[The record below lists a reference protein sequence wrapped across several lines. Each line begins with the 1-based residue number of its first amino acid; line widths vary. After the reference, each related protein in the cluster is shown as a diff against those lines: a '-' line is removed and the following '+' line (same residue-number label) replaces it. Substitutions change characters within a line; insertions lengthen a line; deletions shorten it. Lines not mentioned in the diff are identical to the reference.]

1 MAEYK
6 VLARKWRPQNFKDIL
21 GQEHIALTLQN
32 ALKQNRIYHAYLFA
46 GPRGIGKTTTAR
58 ILAKAINC
66 EKDTREEPCNSCSS
80 CLEITENRSLD
91 VIEIDGA
98 SNNGVDQVRD
108 LRQNTRFGTAKSKF
122 KIYIID
128 EVHMLSTPAFNA
140 LLKTLEEPP
149 AHVKFIFATTEPHQ
163 IPMTILSRCQRFD
176 FKRIPVELMEKKLK
190 TIAEEEKIKI
200 DTDSLF
206 LIAKF
211 SQGSL
216 RDAESILEQL
226 SIFTN
231 GNITMDKAKELLG
244 LVDEEIFFGL
254 TTLIAEKNITK
265 IWQLFH
271 DLNHRGKDIPNLLK
285 DFMHFLRDMLLI
297 KKGIETSDLID
308 TRPNYRGKLKEL
320 SINFEE
326 EQILSL
332 IDSLSS
338 ISYKIKRSESV
349 LMDLEIY
356 MLGLIKEMDAE
367 KLTAPAAKSESATA
381 AKSKIHEAAK
391 EPAATTPYAEKSPPD
406 AAIQKTSAQ
415 VKEKQSPKLENL
427 NAIWAEILKEVKE
440 KSTTLSTILA
450 NSKIHDSGNNIVTIE
465 LGAANNYLKTTLEK
479 SKKFLQSTL
488 SKKIAR
494 EIQLEFSHKE
504 KQENKPA
511 RSDITSEQ
519 AGGKEGIIEKTMK
532 IFNAKVVGK

>member
-1 MAEYK
+1 MSEYK
-6 VLARKWRPQNFKDIL
+6 VLARKWRPQKFSDIL
-21 GQEHIALTLQN
+21 GQEHIATTLQN

-46 GPRGIGKTTTAR
+46 GPRGTGKTTTAR

-66 EKDTREEPCNSCSS
+66 EKDTKEKPCNSCSS

-108 LRQNTRFGTAKSKF
+108 LRQNTKFGTAKSKF

-149 AHVKFIFATTEPHQ
+149 PHVKFIFATTEPHQ

-176 FKRIPVELMEKKLK
+176 FKRISVDLIEKKLK
-190 TIAEEEKIKI
+190 TIAEEENIKI
-200 DTDSLF
+200 DADSLF

-231 GNITMDKAKELLG
+231 GEIVVDKAKELLG
-244 LVDEEIFFGL
+244 LVDEEVFFEL
-254 TTLIAEKNITK
+254 TNLLIEKNITK
-265 IWQLFH
+265 IWQLIN
-271 DLNHRGKDIPNLLK
+271 DLNHRGKDIPKLLK

-297 KKGIETSDLID
+297 KEGVESSDLLD
-308 TRPNYRGKLKEL
+308 TRPNYRGKLKTL
-320 SINFEE
+320 SKSFDQEE
-326 EQILSL
+326 ILSL

-338 ISYKIKRSESV
+338 ISYKLKRSESQ

-356 MLGLIKEMDAE
+356 MLGLIKELSVE
-367 KLTAPAAKSESATA
+367 KPIITTLKSDKPTSATQKKA
-381 AKSKIHEAAK
+381 DEPKK
-391 EPAATTPYAEKSPPD
+391 EEKKVFDTDPRAESHS
-406 AAIQKTSAQ
+406 SADLHPQ
-415 VKEKQSPKLENL
+415 VPITQANKKVEKEINFENL
-427 NAIWAEILKEVKE
+427 RTIWTDILKDIKD
-440 KSTTLSTILA
+440 KSSTLSTLLT
-450 NSKIHDSGNNIVTIE
+450 NSTIMGVDNNIVKIE
-465 LGAANNYLKTTLEK
+465 LPVTNNYFKTTLEK
-479 SKKFLQSTL
+479 SKKFIQN
-488 SKKIAR
+488 KIS
-494 EIQLEFSHKE
+494 EKIECEVQVEFTHQA
-504 KQENKPA
+504 KQESK
-511 RSDITSEQ
+511 
-519 AGGKEGIIEKTMK
+519 KEGIIEKTIK
-532 IFNAKVVGK
+532 IFDAKIVKDK

>member
-1 MAEYK
+1 M
-6 VLARKWRPQNFKDIL
+6 ARKWRPQNFSDIL

-32 ALKQNRIYHAYLFA
+32 ALKQNRVYHAYLFA

-58 ILAKAINC
+58 ILAKAVNC
-66 EKDTREEPCNSCSS
+66 EKDTKGEPCNSCPS

-98 SNNGVDQVRD
+98 SNRGIEQIRE
-108 LRQNTRFGTAKSKF
+108 LRQNIKFGTSKSKF

-128 EVHMLSTPAFNA
+128 EVHMLTNEAFNA

-149 AHVKFIFATTEPHQ
+149 PHVKFIFATTEPYQ

-176 FKRIPVELMEKKLK
+176 FKRISASLIEKKLK
-190 TIAEEEKIKI
+190 TIAEQEKIKI
-200 DTDSLF
+200 DADSLF

-231 GNITMDKAKELLG
+231 GNITIDKAKELLG
-244 LVDEEIFFGL
+244 MVDEEIFFDL
-254 TTLIAEKNITK
+254 AVLFCEKNVTK
-265 IWQLFH
+265 IWQLFN

-285 DFMHFLRDMLLI
+285 DFMHFLRDMLLL
-297 KKGIETSDLID
+297 KKGIESSELLDI
-308 TRPNYRGKLKEL
+308 RPNYRSKLKEL
-320 SINFEE
+320 AENFEE

-349 LMDLEIY
+349 VMDLEIY
-356 MLGLIKEMDAE
+356 ILGLVKEMNTE
-367 KLTAPAAKSESATA
+367 KPTTSIPKSITAKPKISENT
-381 AKSKIHEAAK
+381 K
-391 EPAATTPYAEKSPPD
+391 EPAATKLYAEKPLSD
-406 AAIQKTSAQ
+406 AAITKKPATQ
-415 VKEKQSPKLENL
+415 VKENPKIENL
-427 NAIWAEILKEVKE
+427 SAIWAEILKEVKE

-450 NSKIHDSGNNIVTIE
+450 NSKIYDFGNNIIKIE
-465 LGAANNYLKTTLEK
+465 LDKTNNYLKTTLEK
-479 SKKFLQSTL
+479 SKKFLQSKI
-488 SKKIAR
+488 SEKIAR
-494 EIQLEFSHKE
+494 VIQLEFVHKE
-504 KQENKPA
+504 KQENK
-511 RSDITSEQ
+511 
-519 AGGKEGIIEKTMK
+519 KEGLIEKTMK
-532 IFNAKVVGK
+532 IFDAKIVKEK